1 MKTSSSSAMRLLA
14 SLLIAGA
21 VLWMLF
27 AGFGVEPD
35 ELLASLLSLEPS
47 VWLCALGLHACIYL
61 LRAWRFSTLTP
72 LELRPSFGRLLAAS
86 SAHNLAAYVLPMK
99 SGEATFI
106 LYSSGVGEV
115 PARASVASL
124 LVSRLLDLFV
134 LCMILCVATWSAP
147 LLLAGGMSEEMSQ
160 LSPAQLGG
168 KVSNLWVVGSVF
180 AVVGLFAGFVCL
192 RRAGIVTAIAG
203 VLRLIRLQES
213 AFGAKCLGV
222 AERLGGALEEAGA
235 HGGLMR
241 ASLLSLAQ
249 WLFIFVFYA
258 SLFKSFGWPADE
270 SVLMP
275 AVLAAGF
282 GTLANLLPVNG
293 FAGFGTQEGGWV
305 LGLSFWAVEPEL
317 ALAIGVGAHLVQLGN
332 IILFGVLGHLAMA
345 SFSSPKER

>member
-1 MKTSSSSAMRLLA
+1 MKTPSSSAMRLLA

-21 VLWMLF
+21 VLGMLF

-35 ELLASLLSLEPS
+35 ELFGSLLSLEPS
-47 VWLCALGLHACIYL
+47 VWLFALGLHACIYL
-61 LRAWRFSTLTP
+61 LRAWRFSALTP
-72 LELRPSFGRLLAAS
+72 RELRPSFGRFLAAS

-115 PARASVASL
+115 PARTSVASL

-134 LCMILCVATWSAP
+134 LCMILFVVAWSAP

-160 LSPAQLGG
+160 LSSAQLGG
-168 KVSNLWVVGSVF
+168 KVTNLWAVGSVF
-180 AVVGLFAGFVCL
+180 ALVGLFAGFVCL
-192 RRAGIVTAIAG
+192 RRSGFAAVVAA
-203 VLRLIRLQES
+203 VLRLIRLKET
-213 AFGAKCLGV
+213 ALGLKCLGI
-222 AERLGGALEEAGA
+222 AERLGGAIEEAGA

-241 ASLLSLAQ
+241 AGLLSLAQ
-249 WLFIFVFYA
+249 WLFIFAFYA
-258 SLFKSFGWPADE
+258 SLFTSFGWPTGE

-275 AVLAAGF
+275 AVFAAGF

-305 LGLSFWAVEPEL
+305 LGLSFWVVEPEL

-345 SFSSPKER
+345 SFSSPKQG